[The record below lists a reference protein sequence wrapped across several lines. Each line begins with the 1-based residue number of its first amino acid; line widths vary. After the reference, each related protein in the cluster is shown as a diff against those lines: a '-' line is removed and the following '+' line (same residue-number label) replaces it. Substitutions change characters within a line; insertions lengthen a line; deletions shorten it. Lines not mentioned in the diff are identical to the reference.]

1 MQRNASSTRVL
12 AVASAGGHWVQL
24 RRLRPAWDG
33 CAVTYVTTKAG
44 YRDEV
49 LADAPGE
56 GQAQPGFEIVPDAS
70 IWQKFRLV
78 RLSLAMAL
86 VFLRVWPHVVV
97 TTGAAPGFF
106 ALWIGKLLG
115 ARTIW
120 VDSIANAGELS
131 SSGRKVR
138 PCADLWLTQWEH
150 LAKGGG
156 KQRTPLYRGSVF

>member
-1 MQRNASSTRVL
+1 MSRVAGSTRVL
-12 AVASAGGHWVQL
+12 AVASGGGHWVQL

-33 CAVTYVTTKAG
+33 CVVTYVTTNAG
-44 YRDEV
+44 YGEEV
-49 LADAPGE
+49 LADAKRE

-78 RLSLAMAL
+78 RLCFAMVRIL
-86 VFLRVWPHVVV
+86 LRERPHVVI

-150 LAKGGG
+150 LATGDGMR
-156 KQRTPLYRGSVF
+156 QAPLYRGSVF

>member
-1 MQRNASSTRVL
+1 MKRDAGSTRVL
-12 AVASAGGHWVQL
+12 AVSSAGGHWVQL

-33 CAVTYVTTKAG
+33 CAVTYVTTNAG

-49 LADAPGE
+49 LADATGE
-56 GQAQPGFEIVPDAS
+56 GQSQPGFVIVPDAT
-70 IWQKFRLV
+70 IWQKFRLFY
-78 RLSLAMAL
+78 LGLAMVAI
-86 VFLRVWPHVVV
+86 VLRVWPHVIV

-120 VDSIANAGELS
+120 VDSITNAGELS

-138 PCADLWLTQWEH
+138 SCADLWLTQWKH
-150 LAKGGG
+150 LAKGDG
-156 KQRTPLYRGSVF
+156 KRRVPLYRGSVF